1 MSETAAIFKILSIVM
16 PFEFINNAEINRAA
30 RKRIR
35 SHVALGRNAGKKLVR
50 PSKMR
55 PTGMKRV
62 VTSAG
67 INLEAAQIDSIRL
80 EQKDSEENSMYEI
93 ERQVGDSITCLSLP
107 NHAFKDRKII
117 QRSIVTAF

>member
-1 MSETAAIFKILSIVM
+1 M

-67 INLEAAQIDSIRL
+67 INLEGAQIDSIRL

>member
-1 MSETAAIFKILSIVM
+1 MSEAARIFKTLSIVM

-55 PTGMKRV
+55 STGMKRV
-62 VTSAG
+62 VTSAA
-67 INLEAAQIDSIRL
+67 ISLESAQIDSIRL

-93 ERQVGDSITCLSLP
+93 ERQVGDSISCLSLP
-107 NHAFKDRKII
+107 KHAFKDRKLI
-117 QRSIVTAF
+117 QKSIETTF